1 MSSLAFLLTTSPS
14 WLLATHLRTTLSNTP
29 RACALSSPV
38 GAAVVLALAR
48 HGLQEEEGA
57 AGQQHA
63 VRGGVLRR
71 HADLDTHRVDILE
84 VSTKVF
90 TIYGVQVD
98 KSSTLCSKRAFK
110 QSESK

>member
-14 WLLATHLRTTLSNTP
+14 WLLATHLRTALSNTP

-48 HGLQEEEGA
+48 HRLQEEEGA

-71 HADLDTHRVDILE
+71 HADLDTVLMF
-84 VSTKVF
+84 S
-90 TIYGVQVD
+90 
-98 KSSTLCSKRAFK
+98 LCSEHQMKIITRY
-110 QSESK
+110 SPRRHPSSR